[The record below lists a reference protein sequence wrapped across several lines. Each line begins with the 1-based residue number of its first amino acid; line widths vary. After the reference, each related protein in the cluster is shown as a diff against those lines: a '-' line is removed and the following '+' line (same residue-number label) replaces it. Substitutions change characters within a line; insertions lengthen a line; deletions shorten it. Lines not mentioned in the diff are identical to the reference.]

1 LKIADIDV
9 LVVVGLLHPRTVSG
23 IVASDLT
30 GRFRLTVLILAVL
43 LDYLSDHEKW
53 FAKIRHTVKCST
65 LRE

>member
-1 LKIADIDV
+1 MV

-43 LDYLSDHEKW
+43 LDYLSDHESGLRKLD
-53 FAKIRHTVKCST
+53 IR
-65 LRE
+65 